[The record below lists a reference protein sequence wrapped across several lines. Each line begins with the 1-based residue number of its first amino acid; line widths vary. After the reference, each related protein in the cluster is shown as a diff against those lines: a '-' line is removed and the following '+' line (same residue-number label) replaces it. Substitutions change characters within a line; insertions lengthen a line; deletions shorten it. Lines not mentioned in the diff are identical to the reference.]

1 MSSLWA
7 LLLGLVQGLTE
18 FLPVSSSGH
27 LVLAES
33 LLGYQNPGVLVE
45 AVVHLATVLVTLVY
59 FRQRFV
65 TLALGFWRDAAAR
78 RLVLMLLVAFVT
90 TSAIGLVLERWI
102 VAAFETPP
110 VVAGMLLLTA
120 AVLLSARLAPA
131 AGGDDISDIYQV
143 SWKTALLVGVAQG
156 LAVFPGL
163 SRSGATIVAGLWGG
177 LGRTAA
183 AEFSFL
189 LAVPTVL
196 AASLYGLWREPDLGA
211 VAAGPL
217 LLAGV
222 VSFASGLLVVHWFMR
237 WLRRGRLEWFA
248 AYCVVIGGGYLL
260 ARQVGW
266 L

>member
-7 LLLGLVQGLTE
+7 LILGLVQGLTE

-27 LVLAES
+27 LVLAEA
-33 LLGYQNPGVLVE
+33 LVGYRSPGVVLE

-59 FRQRFV
+59 FRRRFLS
-65 TLALGFWRDAAAR
+65 LARGFWREGPAR
-78 RLVLMLLVAFVT
+78 RLVLMLFVAFAI
-90 TSAIGLVLERWI
+90 TSVIGLALERWI
-102 VAAFETPP
+102 AAAFETPT
-110 VVAGMLLLTA
+110 VAAGMMLLTA
-120 AVLLSARLAPA
+120 LVLVSARLAPA
-131 AGGDDISDIYQV
+131 AQADDILQV
-143 SWKTALLVGVAQG
+143 SWKTALLVGAAQG

-163 SRSGATIVAGLWGG
+163 SRSGTTIIAGLWGG
-177 LGRTAA
+177 LGRSAA

-189 LAVPTVL
+189 LAVPTIL
-196 AASLYGLWREPDLGA
+196 TASLYGLWRAPDLGA

-217 LLAGV
+217 LLAGAV
-222 VSFASGLLVVHWFMR
+222 AFISGLLVVHWFMR

-260 ARQVGW
+260 ARQIGW

>member
-27 LVLAES
+27 LVLAEA
-33 LLGYQNPGVLVE
+33 LVGYRSPGVALE
-45 AVVHLATVLVTLVY
+45 AAVHLATVLVTLVY
-59 FRQRFV
+59 FRRRLLS
-65 TLALGFWRDAAAR
+65 LAMGFRRDAAAR
-78 RLVLMLLVAFVT
+78 RVVLMLFVAFVV
-90 TSAIGLVLERWI
+90 TSAIGLALERWI
-102 VAAFETPP
+102 AAAFESPA
-110 VVAGMLLLTA
+110 VSAGMLLLTA
-120 AVLLSARLAPA
+120 VVLLSARLAPA
-131 AGGDDISDIYQV
+131 AQDDDIFRV
-143 SWKTALLVGVAQG
+143 TWKTALLVGVAQG

-177 LGRTAA
+177 LGRSAA

-189 LAVPTVL
+189 LAVPTIL

-217 LLAGV
+217 LLAAAV
-222 VSFASGLLVVHWFMR
+222 AFISGLLVVHWFMR

-248 AYCVVIGGGYLL
+248 AYCVVVGGGYLL
-260 ARQVGW
+260 ARQAGW

>member
-18 FLPVSSSGH
+18 FLPISSSGH

-33 LLGYQNPGVLVE
+33 LLGYQSPGVLLE
-45 AVVHLATVLVTLVY
+45 SVVHLATVLVTVVY
-59 FRQRFV
+59 FRQRFLA
-65 TLALGFWRDAAAR
+65 LALGFWRDAAAR
-78 RLVLMLLVAFVT
+78 RLVLMLFVSFAL
-90 TSAIGLVLERWI
+90 TSAIGLALERWI
-102 VAAFETPP
+102 AAAFEAPLI
-110 VVAGMLLLTA
+110 VAGMLLLTSV
-120 AVLLSARLAPA
+120 VLLSARLAPSR
-131 AGGDDISDIYQV
+131 GEDDIYQV

-163 SRSGATIVAGLWGG
+163 SRSGTTIVAGLWGG

-196 AASLYGLWREPDLGA
+196 AASLLGLWREPDLGA

-222 VSFASGLLVVHWFMR
+222 VSFASGLLVVHWFMH

-248 AYCVVIGGGYLL
+248 AYCALIGGGYLIL
-260 ARQVGW
+260 RQLSW

>member
-78 RLVLMLLVAFVT
+78 RLVLMLLVAFVI
-90 TSAIGLVLERWI
+90 TSVIGLALERWI
-102 VAAFETPP
+102 AAAFETPP

-120 AVLLSARLAPA
+120 AVLLSARLAPGG
-131 AGGDDISDIYQV
+131 GGDDIFQV
-143 SWKTALLVGVAQG
+143 SWKTALLVGAAQG

-163 SRSGATIVAGLWGG
+163 SRSGTTIVAGLWGG

-196 AASLYGLWREPDLGA
+196 AASLLGLWREPDLGA

-248 AYCVVIGGGYLL
+248 VYCAVIGGGYLL
-260 ARQVGW
+260 LWQLGW